1 MKFIDSHDQK
11 ISKKSTE
18 TFFNIRGESTDNESE
33 KVFSKSLSVDL
44 GGGKIQNKYFVRTFN
59 NVPLDPFGPEAGRE
73 IWNRTELKSVSE
85 NTFENYNKYL
95 STKNRIFLTKVNRSY
110 ING

>member
-11 ISKKSTE
+11 ISRESKE
-18 TFFNIRGESTDNESE
+18 AFFNLKGEETDGTTE

-44 GGGKIQNKYFVRTFN
+44 GNDKVQNKYFIRIFN
-59 NVPLDPFGPEAGRE
+59 NMPLDPFGPEAGRQ
-73 IWNRTELKSVSE
+73 IWNRTSLKQVSQA
-85 NTFENYNKYL
+85 TFEDYNNYLLTRNKIFW
-95 STKNRIFLTKVNRSY
+95 TKLNRSF